1 MIEQKKAGLVSN
13 FHEVNGEPWHTRGT
27 IGLKFIR
34 ARETP
39 GEDLIGII
47 PPGMITSP
55 DTDLGTTLSPGKGA
69 LGVDLAE
76 CPIPEDQIEALYQK
90 GLEMSEES
98 EHNWVNVLQSNW
110 VADLA
115 KRLQQ
120 TFFEQSDIESPTVQV
135 WWNPDRAAKTRILR
149 AEIIMTGIPNGHP
162 YWDGNELA

>member
-149 AEIIMTGIPNGHP
+149 AEIIMTGTPNGHP